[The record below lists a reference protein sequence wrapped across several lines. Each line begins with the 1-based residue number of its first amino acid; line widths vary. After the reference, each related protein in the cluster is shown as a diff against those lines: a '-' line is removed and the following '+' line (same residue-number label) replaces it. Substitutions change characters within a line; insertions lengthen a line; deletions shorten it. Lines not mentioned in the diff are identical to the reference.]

1 MSAPGNKVHHSAI
14 CTMDLATS
22 LAFWRDGIG
31 LREQMDETFK
41 GDWPTLFGSR
51 QPTLRSIFLGDPA
64 DTMSG
69 LVELVEFEGGVDEGA
84 APPPSPT
91 VGFFLLSVYTS
102 VEETLGR
109 LAELGLGG
117 PPRRIALPVGVEMAV
132 VRDPNGVLVELID
145 TSKATSVPGAA
156 Q

>member
-1 MSAPGNKVHHSAI
+1 MSDAGNKVHHSAI
-14 CTMDLATS
+14 CTLDMASS
-22 LAFWRDGIG
+22 LRFWRDGIG

-51 QPTLRSIFLGDPA
+51 EPTLRSIFLGDPD

-69 LVELVEFEGGVDEGA
+69 LVELVEFEGGVAEGS
-84 APPPSPT
+84 APPSVPT

-102 VEETLGR
+102 VEETLAR
-109 LAELGLGG
+109 LTALGLGG
-117 PPRRIALPVGVEMAV
+117 PPRRITLSVGVEMAV

-145 TSKATSVPGAA
+145 TSQATSVPGAA